1 MRWAALII
9 VMAQVSAGCS
19 HVPPAPERRIYVVAE
34 SADGVG
40 SAPGVGGSGF
50 RNCEDEQIEC
60 WDDCWKKKPP
70 YPMKKKDPGHYEYCT
85 RTCREAYTR
94 CVQENEEKARELARE
109 AKGREFKF
117 SRVDKAIEWIGEHK
131 TEIAIGTVVVV
142 AGVLFV
148 LAVGPGGAL
157 ILVPL
162 L

>member
-1 MRWAALII
+1 M
-9 VMAQVSAGCS
+9 
-19 HVPPAPERRIYVVAE
+19 
-34 SADGVG
+34 
-40 SAPGVGGSGF
+40 
-50 RNCEDEQIEC
+50 N
-60 WDDCWKKKPP
+60 
-70 YPMKKKDPGHYEYCT
+70 CT

-109 AKGREFKF
+109 AKGRELKF